1 MAKLLLFSI
10 FTCISLSLT
19 AQVKQDSI
27 IEHVKFKGIEIDGN
41 IKEFIKKM
49 KKAGFSYDRAHSN
62 KIASMSGTD
71 NVILMSGKFTG
82 KPCDAYIQITPK
94 SKIVCKIVIHF
105 VEKTWDELKKEYFD
119 TKDIFFQKY
128 GKPFSELQC
137 FEYPYHEGDR
147 NELQALKDGKCK
159 YYSFYKAK
167 NGGIVVE
174 ISKFNT
180 VSITSG
186 NDINLKKGK
195 QEYEE
200 RLLNEI

>member
-41 IKEFIKKM
+41 IKEFMKKM
-49 KKAGFSYDRAHSN
+49 KKADFSYDRAYSN
-62 KIASMSGTD
+62 KITSSTD
-71 NVILMSGKFTG
+71 NVILMSGKFTD
-82 KPCDAYIQITPK
+82 KVCDAYILITPK
-94 SKIVCKIVIHF
+94 SKIVCKVVIHF
-105 VEKTWDELKKEYFD
+105 TRKTWDELKKEYFD
-119 TKDIFFQKY
+119 TKDIFSQKY
-128 GKPFSELQC
+128 GNPFSELEC
-137 FEYPYHEGDR
+137 FEYPYYEGDR

-180 VSITSG
+180 VSITYG